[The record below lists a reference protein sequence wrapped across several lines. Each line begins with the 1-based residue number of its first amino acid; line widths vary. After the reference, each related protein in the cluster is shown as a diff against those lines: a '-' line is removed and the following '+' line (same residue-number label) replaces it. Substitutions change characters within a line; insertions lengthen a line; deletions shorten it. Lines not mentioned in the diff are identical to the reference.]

1 VKIVTQLEHDQLTPS
16 GLMVHDHHPAP
27 PAPPT
32 RLTSPPTRQLNSYR
46 AWSHTRPVP
55 TDHGFVFIRSASAT
69 AFVLRAL
76 NPHGRSNS
84 SSLASTNVS
93 LLTSPQPE
101 NRKVGCAKDYRTV
114 CDNFPCRN
122 IGASAIKRVEI
133 LRPTP
138 PGPPPVLPT
147 QHAIDNAAHWMAKWM
162 WLSNLLQSG
171 ILTTNKI
178 RDLDRRLSGHHQ
190 NC

>member
-1 VKIVTQLEHDQLTPS
+1 VTQLEHDQLTPS

-27 PAPPT
+27 PAPP

-46 AWSHTRPVP
+46 AWSRIPPVP
-55 TDHGFVFIRSASAT
+55 TDHGFVFIRSVSAP

-76 NPHGRSNS
+76 NPQGRSNS

-93 LLTSPQPE
+93 LLSSPRPG
-101 NRKVGCAKDYRTV
+101 NRKVGCANDYRTV
-114 CDNFPCRN
+114 CANVPCRN

-133 LRPTP
+133 LRLTPRGPT
-138 PGPPPVLPT
+138 PVLPT
-147 QHAIDNAAHWMAKWM
+147 QHAIDNPAHLMAKWM
-162 WLSNLLQSG
+162 RLSNLLQSG
-171 ILTTNKI
+171 ILTTNEI